1 MATYAAYRHV
11 ELDRVGLGKRRVNHP
26 PGGETQLNNEVGPE
40 NLTVRVLKPPGG
52 GSSIS
57 FGEDEDARPRPKTLP
72 QQQAPQENSPKA
84 DTNGTASPQCEN
96 DAAATKENNPLA
108 ATNGSATNG
117 SPSVGSNSGRSS
129 NCATTPTSAKKLDT
143 QSRLFGDD
151 PGNDT
156 TPSRKV
162 RDHQRSNIFSDE
174 PVTKPSGSAN
184 GPRAVACNKIGLLAL
199 QCMPS
204 VFCRTW
210 TRRDPVTGV
219 GVLCWD
225 IHAPRCAPN
234 KRKAINPAA
243 RDSQETKTPEQPQQK
258 QRQRVPPGGFS
269 TQLW

>member
-1 MATYAAYRHV
+1 MSSTSTFV
-11 ELDRVGLGKRRVNHP
+11 GIGESQRVSS
-26 PGGETQLNNEVGPE
+26 
-40 NLTVRVLKPPGG
+40 RVLKPPGG

-184 GPRAVACNKIGLLAL
+184 GPRAV
-199 QCMPS
+199 
-204 VFCRTW
+204 FCRTW

>member
-11 ELDRVGLGKRRVNHP
+11 ELDRVGLGKR
-26 PGGETQLNNEVGPE
+26 
-40 NLTVRVLKPPGG
+40 RVLKPPGG

-184 GPRAVACNKIGLLAL
+184 GPRA
-199 QCMPS
+199 
-204 VFCRTW
+204 
-210 TRRDPVTGV
+210 
-219 GVLCWD
+219 
-225 IHAPRCAPN
+225 
-234 KRKAINPAA
+234 AINPAA